1 MKKCDLGI
9 LLGGP
14 ILEKQF
20 NELISIINQNL
31 KNRKDEESVNSASG
45 PSPGFAVFAPETMRL
60 HPEDRIS
67 APLP

>member
-20 NELISIINQNL
+20 NALIAL
-31 KNRKDEESVNSASG
+31 LDEKLRTNDESDTVRG
-45 PSPGFAVFAPETMRL
+45 
-60 HPEDRIS
+60 IS
-67 APLP
+67 D